1 MQRLFSTFARGWPG
15 AGLLAQRVI
24 AAALL
29 FYCAIA
35 QISHPTHAQCTVL
48 QMIAAAGGLLLL
60 LGLWTPLAGMIV
72 AISELAIVISH
83 PAHPGMNVVLATF
96 GATLAMIGPGA
107 CSIDAR
113 LFGRKEVRI

>member
-1 MQRLFSTFARGWPG
+1 
-15 AGLLAQRVI
+15 
-24 AAALL
+24 
-29 FYCAIA
+29 
-35 QISHPTHAQCTVL
+35 
-48 QMIAAAGGLLLL
+48 
-60 LGLWTPLAGMIV
+60 MIV

-83 PAHPGMNVVLATF
+83 PADPGMSVVLATF